1 LGKWNGIIEKEYA
14 QWLRFY
20 DSQKNLILLPEEC
33 EGNET
38 QLINPYLKIREETK
52 ILKENIL
59 TSLTDIGTFI
69 TTDPNSDGCRP
80 VIAGTRTSVRR
91 IAGLYNQG
99 NNAEEIA
106 RRLNHLTITQIYA
119 ALTYYHANREEIDK
133 DIADEQTAYE
143 ELAKQHYQQAKTS
156 K

>member
-1 LGKWNGIIEKEYA
+1 MA
-14 QWLRFY
+14 
-20 DSQKNLILLPEEC
+20 
-33 EGNET
+33 
-38 QLINPYLKIREETK
+38 
-52 ILKENIL
+52 
-59 TSLTDIGTFI
+59 SLTDISTLI
-69 TTDPNSDGCRP
+69 TIDPNSEGGRP

-133 DIADEQTAYE
+133 DIAEEQTAYE
-143 ELAKQHYQQAKTS
+143 QLAKQHYQQAKTL